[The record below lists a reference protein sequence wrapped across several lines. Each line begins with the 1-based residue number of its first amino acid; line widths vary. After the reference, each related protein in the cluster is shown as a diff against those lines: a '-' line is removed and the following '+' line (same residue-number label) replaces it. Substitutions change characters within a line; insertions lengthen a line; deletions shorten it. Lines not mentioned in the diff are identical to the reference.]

1 MKKNIILACICAVVG
16 LSACDNYLDI
26 VPKGKA
32 VLNTTEDYLG
42 LLEPVDAEYTID
54 NFNYTSNEQAWNNM
68 AELESYKYPISSAGF
83 FWDEGYDR
91 AGNITDN
98 ESLTELYNKCYA
110 RIARYNIL
118 IDNMGDA
125 EGPESEK
132 TMGIAQAKA
141 MRAYNYFFLVNTFA
155 KPYNPS
161 TAATDNGII
170 IRTKFDLEEVG
181 KQYSVADTYAFILKD
196 LDEAVGNLP
205 EKSVNAYQPD
215 RAFGYA
221 FRAKVHLFMRNI
233 DNALSDA
240 LEVLKFSNHEL
251 WDLSA
256 ELSAYLEKNPS
267 FGTND
272 SMLYMMF
279 RMDMMMNPHKY
290 SHPEN
295 LLYCPNRTGGA
306 PAILRKHLKDT
317 FDAAADLRYNLIC
330 NPTMPD
336 RPTAEP
342 GCLYFMNSTIIL
354 LNESGIRLSEVYLMI
369 AECYARQGN
378 IDLALKYLNDLRKTR
393 FYSKYYQDLV
403 PTDVDNNK
411 DKALTYIRQERA
423 RELFT
428 SCNSFFDMRRF
439 CTEFNETLTKTYTDT
454 NGSTHTYTL
463 KPDSHLLT
471 FPFPIKA
478 MQTTNLIQNS
488 K

>member
-1 MKKNIILACICAVVG
+1 
-16 LSACDNYLDI
+16 
-26 VPKGKA
+26 
-32 VLNTTEDYLG
+32 
-42 LLEPVDAEYTID
+42 
-54 NFNYTSNEQAWNNM
+54 
-68 AELESYKYPISSAGF
+68 
-83 FWDEGYDR
+83 
-91 AGNITDN
+91 
-98 ESLTELYNKCYA
+98 
-110 RIARYNIL
+110 
-118 IDNMGDA
+118 
-125 EGPESEK
+125 
-132 TMGIAQAKA
+132 
-141 MRAYNYFFLVNTFA
+141 
-155 KPYNPS
+155 
-161 TAATDNGII
+161 
-170 IRTKFDLEEVG
+170 
-181 KQYSVADTYAFILKD
+181 
-196 LDEAVGNLP
+196 
-205 EKSVNAYQPD
+205 
-215 RAFGYA
+215 
-221 FRAKVHLFMRNI
+221 
-233 DNALSDA
+233 
-240 LEVLKFSNHEL
+240 
-251 WDLSA
+251 
-256 ELSAYLEKNPS
+256 
-267 FGTND
+267 
-272 SMLYMMF
+272 MMF

-403 PTDVDNNK
+403 PADVDNNK

>member
-1 MKKNIILACICAVVG
+1 
-16 LSACDNYLDI
+16 
-26 VPKGKA
+26 
-32 VLNTTEDYLG
+32 
-42 LLEPVDAEYTID
+42 
-54 NFNYTSNEQAWNNM
+54 
-68 AELESYKYPISSAGF
+68 
-83 FWDEGYDR
+83 
-91 AGNITDN
+91 
-98 ESLTELYNKCYA
+98 
-110 RIARYNIL
+110 
-118 IDNMGDA
+118 
-125 EGPESEK
+125 
-132 TMGIAQAKA
+132 
-141 MRAYNYFFLVNTFA
+141 
-155 KPYNPS
+155 
-161 TAATDNGII
+161 
-170 IRTKFDLEEVG
+170 
-181 KQYSVADTYAFILKD
+181 
-196 LDEAVGNLP
+196 
-205 EKSVNAYQPD
+205 
-215 RAFGYA
+215 
-221 FRAKVHLFMRNI
+221 MRNI

-403 PTDVDNNK
+403 PADVDNNK
-411 DKALTYIRQERA
+411 NKALTYIRQERA